1 MECEKWELAWPEQ
14 RRARAKT
21 KAKEEECENQEEE
34 TVETESNVPPPVIK
48 ATFSMPIVSDGVFLS
63 LTFPLFKN
71 SQLSRSSS
79 YRIFCSPDCSRC
91 ADLQVC

>member
-48 ATFSMPIVSDGVFLS
+48 ATFSMPIVFDGVFLS
-63 LTFPLFKN
+63 LTFPLFNKFPAGP
-71 SQLSRSSS
+71 QLLLSNILLPRL
-79 YRIFCSPDCSRC
+79 
-91 ADLQVC
+91 LQVC